1 MVEINIDGLFSLE
14 KFLLILHSAE
24 TSFSITNLSSLKTF
38 ILHVPKTG
46 KIDEN
51 MSTCLGPFQIQS
63 IENLSLNGDFSYFN
77 LDNLINLRSLTL
89 TGTIKDD
96 FNFDI
101 FMNLCNQ
108 LQELT
113 ISYTN
118 IDAHNLYKLFDGHH
132 FSNLKT
138 LALIVC
144 DTRIDKKFIDR
155 FPMLRKFYIHRCN
168 LELSE
173 LDVFSNLKQLH
184 FLDLSENRINLS
196 ASSNM
201 KSLQTLDLS
210 NNECSI
216 EDPELIGLK
225 KSVKILIENNNFTI
239 SDNPICK
246 QT

>member
-1 MVEINIDGLFSLE
+1 MFN
-14 KFLLILHSAE
+14 
-24 TSFSITNLSSLKTF
+24 
-38 ILHVPKTG
+38 LHVP

-51 MSTCLGPFQIQS
+51 MANIFDPFQIQS
-63 IENLSLNGDFSYFN
+63 IEQLSLQGDFSYFN
-77 LDNLINLRSLTL
+77 LDYLFNLRSFTL

-108 LQELT
+108 LQELI

-118 IDAHNLYKLFDGHH
+118 IDAYKLYKLFDGHH

-144 DTRIDKKFIDR
+144 DTRVDKNFIDR
-155 FPMLRKFYIHRCN
+155 FPILRSLYFHRCK

-184 FLDLSENRINLS
+184 YLDLSGNRINLS

-201 KSLQTLDLS
+201 KNFQTLDLNS
-210 NNECSI
+210 NEFSI
-216 EDPELIGLK
+216 KYPELIGLE
-225 KSVKILIENNNFTI
+225 KSVKILMKNNNFKI
-239 SDNPICK
+239 SDIPICK
-246 QT
+246 QTKIT